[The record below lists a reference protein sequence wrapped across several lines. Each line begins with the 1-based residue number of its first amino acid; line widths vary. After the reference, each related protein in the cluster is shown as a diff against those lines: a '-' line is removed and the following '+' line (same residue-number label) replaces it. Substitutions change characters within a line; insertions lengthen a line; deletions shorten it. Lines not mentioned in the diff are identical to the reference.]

1 MKCMAIV
8 VAGGSGK
15 RFGTALPKQFALL
28 NGRPVLMH
36 SIEAF
41 ARCNRVSGIRV
52 VLPAAHF
59 DLWRALCSRYGFSVD
74 HQLVEGGHE
83 RFFSVMKGLAGL
95 DEEALVAVH
104 DGVRPLVS
112 SLLINRLCE
121 AALQHGAAVPVVAV
135 NESLRRHEGN
145 ASVAVDRSLFMAV
158 QTPQVFKAS
167 ILLKAY
173 QQPYSSV
180 FTDDA
185 SVVEAMGYGV
195 ATVSG
200 DPVNIKITTRADLL
214 FAQAV
219 LAAEIDPGAFSPSDQ
234 PG

>member
-1 MKCMAIV
+1 MKCMAII

-41 ARCNRVSGIRV
+41 ARCSEVTGIRV
-52 VLPAAHF
+52 VLPVDYF
-59 DLWRALCSRYGFSVD
+59 DLWQSMCRRFGFSVE

-83 RFFSVMKGLAGL
+83 RFFSVMNALAGL
-95 DEEALVAVH
+95 NDATLVAVH

-112 SLLINRLCE
+112 PDLIGRLCQ
-121 AALQHGAAVPVVAV
+121 AALLHGAVVPVVPV
-135 NESLRRHEGN
+135 NESLRRLDGN
-145 ASVAVDRSLFMAV
+145 ASVAVDRSRFVTV